1 MAEKTMDRNA
11 FLNPAMEYR
20 MKTIIHKW
28 PQKEE
33 ILMDAVKEFGYGGVA
48 TNPDQENGY
57 TSNPE
62 NLEKFHHT
70 LEKLKEKG
78 LDYWIY
84 DEKGYPSGYAGG
96 LALNGHPELEAKG
109 FYMVRRLAVEPKHAV
124 FHLDEESDKII
135 WAAKYPVDHSV
146 MNASIIEYEKMEAI
160 PFTDTCCECDLK
172 ENEAFFIFCVKS
184 AYEGSHLTHN
194 VCSRSRY
201 INILDEKAVRRFL
214 DVCYEPILQA
224 SPDAYR
230 NACAVFTDEPSLV
243 TPYIQGDEVWPYAL
257 APWKEGLFDD
267 FEKEYGYS
275 ILPYLPQIFEGRES
289 SYTTRVHFYQLI
301 GKLVARAYVTQISQW
316 CHEHGG
322 KFSGHYLAEES
333 LRFHVLYY
341 GSYLEVL
348 KATDYPGVDV
358 LAAYPKIY
366 HYNTTRFAQMAAR
379 KKGRNGL
386 MTELCPF
393 IDIPYFEKEPVRYA
407 TGILNLLYLGGCRC
421 INSYF
426 SSDFASYAPET
437 LGDYKGYMTQEEALW
452 VNHYV
457 GRIGYMLEGVQNDC
471 GTFIYYPLEDAQA
484 KTRPE
489 HCAQESSNCDTDRSL
504 LSLTRRIYEAGHDYL
519 FADREDLVNAVKE
532 AERAESRRKMTGN
545 SVNFGNGE
553 SLEGGIKIS
562 GISVKNLILPAMDV
576 IWPDA
581 WEALEMM
588 KKHGVNVWF
597 ADKIPAGRVGER
609 VRFAWYDFRE
619 ESVRGPKCQKAGQF
633 RAMTEEEIL
642 DGLNGQE
649 QELKLTVVNFKADCG
664 TSKEQTRC
672 CEKEKAMILKARY
685 VKEGKIIYFVVNNSE
700 EDVDLSW
707 KFAGKKHGQLWD
719 PSEGQVREIREEE
732 PFRLISYRGSFL
744 VFEEEGSTI

>member
-1 MAEKTMDRNA
+1 MDRKS
-11 FLNPAMEYR
+11 FINPDMEYR
-20 MKTIIHKW
+20 MKTIVHRW
-28 PQKEE
+28 PQEE
-33 ILMDAVKEFGYGGVA
+33 EVLMDAVRDFGYGGVA

-57 TSNPE
+57 TSNPQ
-62 NLEKFHHT
+62 NLKKFDVT
-70 LEKLKEKG
+70 LRKLQEKG

-96 LALNGHPELEAKG
+96 LALEGHPELEAKG
-109 FYMVRRLAVEPKHAV
+109 FYMVRRIAVKPKHSV
-124 FHLDEESDKII
+124 FHLDDESDRII

-146 MNASIIEYEKMEAI
+146 MNASIIEYEKMEAV
-160 PFTDTCCECDLK
+160 PFTDTYCECDLK
-172 ENEAFFIFCVKS
+172 ENEAFFVFCVKS

-214 DVCYEPILQA
+214 DVCYEPIVQE
-224 SPDAYR
+224 SPDAYC

-243 TPYIQGDEVWPYAL
+243 TAYIQGDEVWPYAL
-257 APWKEGLFDD
+257 APWKEGLFED
-267 FEKEYGYS
+267 FEREYGYS

-301 GKLVARAYVTQISQW
+301 GKLAARSYVMQISQW

-379 KKGRNGL
+379 KKGSNGL

-426 SSDFASYAPET
+426 SSDFASYAPEI
-437 LGDYKGYMTQEEALW
+437 LGNYKGYMSREQACW
-452 VNHYV
+452 VNNYV
-457 GRIGYMLEGVQNDC
+457 GRIGYMLDGVQNDC
-471 GTFIYYPLEDAQA
+471 GTFVYYALEDVQA

-489 HCAQESSNCDTDRSL
+489 HCAQESSDCDTDRSL
-504 LSLTRRIYEAGHDYL
+504 LSLTRRIYEAGQDYL
-519 FADREDLVNAVKE
+519 FADREDLVNAVKGD
-532 AERAESRRKMTGN
+532 MMIY
-545 SVNFGNGE
+545 
-553 SLEGGIKIS
+553 GIK
-562 GISVKNLILPAMDV
+562 VKNIILPAMDV

-581 WEALEMM
+581 WEALEIM
-588 KKHGVNVWF
+588 KKNGVNVWF
-597 ADKIPAGRVGER
+597 ADKLPANRVGDR
-609 VRFAWYDFRE
+609 VRFEWYDFRE
-619 ESVRGPKCQKAGQF
+619 ESVREPKCKENGVF
-633 RAMTEEEIL
+633 RAMTETEIL
-642 DGLNGQE
+642 EALNSQE
-649 QELKLTVVNFKADCG
+649 RELKLAVRKRK
-664 TSKEQTRC
+664 TSAENSENNTAL
-672 CEKEKAMILKARY
+672 CEKNEPMILTARY
-685 VKEGKIIYFVVNNSE
+685 MKEGKIIYFVVNNSE
-700 EDVDLSW
+700 VDVDLSW
-707 KFAGKKHGQLWD
+707 EFTGKEKAQLWD
-719 PSEGQVREIREEE
+719 PSEGSVCDIRKEEL
-732 PFRLISYRGSFL
+732 FRLISYRGSFL
-744 VFEEEGSTI
+744 VFENE

>member
-1 MAEKTMDRNA
+1 MNREA
-11 FLNPAMEYR
+11 FFNPALEYR
-20 MKTIIHKW
+20 MKTIVHAW
-28 PQKEE
+28 PEKEE
-33 ILMDAVKEFGYGGVA
+33 VLMDAIRDFGYGGVA
-48 TNPDQENGY
+48 TNPSQDHGY

-62 NLEKFHHT
+62 NLEKFDET
-70 LEKLKEKG
+70 LKNLQKKN
-78 LDYWIY
+78 LAYWIY

-96 LALNGHPELEAKG
+96 LALEEHPELEAKG
-109 FYMVRRLAVEPKHAV
+109 FYMVRRLAVQPKHSV
-124 FHLDEESDKII
+124 FHLDDESDKIV

-146 MNASIIEYEKMEAI
+146 MNASIIEYEEMEAV
-160 PFTDTCCECDLK
+160 PFTDTYCECDLK

-201 INILDEKAVRRFL
+201 INILDQKAVRRFL
-214 DVCYEPILQA
+214 DVCYEPIVQA

-243 TPYIQGDEVWPYAL
+243 TAYIQGDEVWPYAL
-257 APWKEGLFDD
+257 APWKEGLFED
-267 FEKEYGYS
+267 FEREFGYS

-301 GKLVARAYVTQISQW
+301 GKLAADAYVTQISRW

-333 LRFHVLYY
+333 LKLHVLYY

-379 KKGRNGL
+379 KKGINGL

-426 SSDFASYAPET
+426 SSDFASHDPEH
-437 LGDYKGYMTQEEALW
+437 LSDYHGYMSREQARW
-452 VNHYV
+452 VNDYV
-457 GRIGYMLEGVQNDC
+457 GRIGYMLDGVQNDC
-471 GTFIYYPLEDAQA
+471 GAFVYYALEDVQA

-489 HCAQESSNCDTDRSL
+489 HCAQESSECDTDRSL

-519 FADREDLVNAVKE
+519 FADREDIVNAAKS
-532 AERAESRRKMTGN
+532 AEKGCAE
-545 SVNFGNGE
+545 
-553 SLEGGIKIS
+553 IS
-562 GISVKNLILPAMDV
+562 GIKVENIILPAMDV

-581 WEALEMM
+581 WEALETL
-588 KKHGVNVWF
+588 KKYGVNVWF
-597 ADKIPAGRVGER
+597 AEKIPTNRVGDR
-609 VRFAWYDFRE
+609 VRFEWYDFRE
-619 ESVRGPKCQKAGQF
+619 ESVRGPKCAETEMFK
-633 RAMTEEEIL
+633 AMTETEIL
-642 DGLNGQE
+642 CALNGQE
-649 QELKLTVVNFKADCG
+649 QELKLSVIESGAG
-664 TSKEQTRC
+664 SGSL
-672 CEKEKAMILKARY
+672 EKEPMILKARY
-685 VKEGKIIYFVVNNSE
+685 RKAGKVLYFVVNNSE
-700 EDVDLSW
+700 ADVKLSW
-707 KFAGKKHGQLWD
+707 SMDGKTCAQVWD
-719 PSEGQVREIREEE
+719 PADGTVREIRKNEILDIVSYQGKFLMAEE
-732 PFRLISYRGSFL
+732 
-744 VFEEEGSTI
+744 